1 MRKVISALG
10 QNGYFYPIIQ
20 TNRKNTGRMPTLS
33 IHGWPAPVAA
43 LGNAAI
49 IDRRKTAFLCSR
61 EYPAGAVLR
70 IYDWAKAAR
79 ERGECVISGF
89 HSALERDVLEILLG
103 GDQPIILAA
112 ARALP
117 TRHSPGVRRALR
129 DGQLLI
135 ASPFPASVA
144 RITAATA
151 RRRNEFM
158 LSVAERIVVGYVQPG
173 GALAQVLGGVAAHKE
188 VIRLAV

>member
-1 MRKVISALG
+1 
-10 QNGYFYPIIQ
+10 
-20 TNRKNTGRMPTLS
+20 MPTLS
-33 IHGWPAPVAA
+33 INGWPDPVDA

-49 IDRRKTAFLCSR
+49 IDCAKTAFLCSR
-61 EYPAGAVLR
+61 AYPAGAVLR

-103 GDQPIILAA
+103 GSQPVILAA
-112 ARALP
+112 ARNLP
-117 TRHSPGVRRALR
+117 KRHAPGVRRALR
-129 DGQLLI
+129 DGQLLMV
-135 ASPFPASVA
+135 SPFPASVA
-144 RITAATA
+144 RITAAAA
-151 RRRNEFM
+151 RRRNQFM
-158 LSVAERIVVGYVQPG
+158 LAVAERIVVGYAREG

>member
-1 MRKVISALG
+1 M
-10 QNGYFYPIIQ
+10 
-20 TNRKNTGRMPTLS
+20 TGRMPALT
-33 IHGWPAPVAA
+33 IPGWPEPVDA
-43 LGNAAI
+43 LGDAAI
-49 IDRRKTAFLCSR
+49 AELPKTAFLCSR
-61 EYPAGAVLR
+61 AYPAGAVLR

-103 GDQPIILAA
+103 GEQPIILAA
-112 ARALP
+112 ARNLP
-117 TRHSPGVRRALR
+117 KRHAPGVRRALQEGR
-129 DGQLLI
+129 LLI

-151 RRRNEFM
+151 RRRNQFM
-158 LSVAERIVVGYVQPG
+158 LSIAGHIVVGYAHPG
-173 GALAQVLGGVAAHKE
+173 GALAQVLSGVDAHKQ

>member
-1 MRKVISALG
+1 MSTIEI
-10 QNGYFYPIIQ
+10 P
-20 TNRKNTGRMPTLS
+20 P
-33 IHGWPAPVAA
+33 WPDPVAA

-49 IDRRKTAFLCSR
+49 ARLPKTAFLCSR
-61 EYPAGAVLR
+61 AYPAGAVLR

-103 GDQPIILAA
+103 GSQPVILAA
-112 ARALP
+112 ARGMPA
-117 TRHSPGVRRALR
+117 RYSPPVRRALQ
-129 DGQLLI
+129 DGRLLVVS
-135 ASPFPASVA
+135 AFPPDTR

-158 LSVAERIVVGYVQPG
+158 LTVASRAVIGYLSEDG
-173 GALAQVLGGVAAHKE
+173 GLAKTVAQVAPAEAEVLFAGG
-188 VIRLAV
+188 